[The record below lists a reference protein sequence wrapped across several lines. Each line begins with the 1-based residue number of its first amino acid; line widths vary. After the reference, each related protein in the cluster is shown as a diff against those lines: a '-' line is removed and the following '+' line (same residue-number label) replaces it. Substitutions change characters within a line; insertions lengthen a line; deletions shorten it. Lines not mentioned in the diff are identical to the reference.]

1 MPFEPIR
8 ILILIDDTRG
18 YCSRVVP
25 RMKDLLRKRAFQVD
39 VHRIQDG
46 PVDIDAYKGI
56 ILGSPCFGLAI
67 KGVGPTEELVTYVQ
81 THMPDLEEH
90 GVAVFCV
97 YEARP
102 GLTLDRM
109 KGLVKSCGGT
119 LVAAHGYQLLR
130 MRRGEH
136 VIPTECMVRIR

>member
-39 VHRIQDG
+39 VHRKDG

-56 ILGSPCFGLAI
+56 ILVSPCLGWPL
-67 KGVGPTEELVTYVQ
+67 KGSVP
-81 THMPDLEEH
+81 P
-90 GVAVFCV
+90 
-97 YEARP
+97 
-102 GLTLDRM
+102 
-109 KGLVKSCGGT
+109 KSW
-119 LVAAHGYQLLR
+119 
-130 MRRGEH
+130 
-136 VIPTECMVRIR
+136 